1 MEGPSPTAQMLYMRA
16 RMPLPAGVWLLL
28 ACGREQ
34 IPSSRC
40 CLLVEGRGLPSAGA
54 TLESTVAVSS
64 SQKSLEEST
73 RGNVIVFCG
82 KVLKTPTPCLCQ
94 PVSQHCGHLRSLT
107 SLLCFP
113 LLLGP
118 QSSCFHA
125 LDALV
130 HCVP

>member
-64 SQKSLEEST
+64 SQTLGE
-73 RGNVIVFCG
+73 
-82 KVLKTPTPCLCQ
+82 
-94 PVSQHCGHLRSLT
+94 VSRRVYKRECH
-107 SLLCFP
+107 SLLWKGPKNPHSLPLPACLTALRPSEVSYFP
-113 LLLGP
+113 AVLPSPPGPSVQLLP
-118 QSSCFHA
+118 C
-125 LDALV
+125 
-130 HCVP
+130 P